1 MTYKECKKYLDDANK
16 ILIQGSFS
24 DAMNLKMKLIE
35 EFKKEE
41 NNELVNILEK
51 ISFLP
56 YYQTASNDLIS
67 QERRAQAMRNGVQN
81 IINILTSLTNNK
93 REDLEN
99 NTNSWAIWLSIIAL
113 LLTIIGLL
121 KDILIPL

>member
-1 MTYKECKKYLDDANK
+1 MTYTECKKYLNDANK

-24 DAMNLKMKLIE
+24 DEMNLKMKLIE

-56 YYQTASNDLIS
+56 YYQTASNDPIE

-81 IINILTSLTNNK
+81 IINILTPLTNDK
-93 REDLEN
+93 REEKEN
-99 NTNSWAIWLSIIAL
+99 NINSWAIWLSIIAL

-121 KDILIPL
+121 K

>member
-1 MTYKECKKYLDDANK
+1 MTYKECKKYLNDANK

-56 YYQTASNDLIS
+56 HYQTASNDPIS
-67 QERRAQAMRNGVQN
+67 QERRAQAMRSGVQN
-81 IINILTSLTNNK
+81 IINILASLANDK
-93 REDLEN
+93 REELEN
-99 NTNSWAIWLSIIAL
+99 NTSSWAIWLSIIAL

-121 KDILIPL
+121 K

>member
-1 MTYKECKKYLDDANK
+1 MTYKECKKYLNDANK

-41 NNELVNILEK
+41 NNEWVNILEK

-56 YYQTASNDLIS
+56 YYQTASNDPIE

-81 IINILTSLTNNK
+81 IINILTSVATDK
-93 REDLEN
+93 KEELES